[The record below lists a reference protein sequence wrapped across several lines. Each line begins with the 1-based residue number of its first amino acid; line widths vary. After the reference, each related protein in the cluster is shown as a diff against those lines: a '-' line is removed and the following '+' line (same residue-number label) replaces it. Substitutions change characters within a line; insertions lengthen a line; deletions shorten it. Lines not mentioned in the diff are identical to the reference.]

1 MQTFKVLL
9 ILFQACFLI
18 WSLTSVFFVT
28 TAGLAFWWSI
38 AIRFHFKF
46 RVCLDFS
53 HTAQPQ
59 VLEAQYVSAQPYDA
73 FSWTMN
79 QKRQCYALISILKG
93 KKTPNTPLKCK
104 NKRNLVRS
112 LCCLLSSLKS
122 RTQKSFDTF
131 AIPCALP
138 LDHKGSVGDDM
149 VPPQLGAVLSGQLR
163 CLSLHSQIQ
172 YISICLILTGSQK

>member
-1 MQTFKVLL
+1 MSVL
-9 ILFQACFLI
+9 A
-18 WSLTSVFFVT
+18 
-28 TAGLAFWWSI
+28 
-38 AIRFHFKF
+38 
-46 RVCLDFS
+46 FS

-79 QKRQCYALISILKG
+79 QKRQCYALISIPRGEKN
-93 KKTPNTPLKCK
+93 PNIPLKRK
-104 NKRNLVRS
+104 NKRSLVRS
-112 LCCLLSSLKS
+112 LYCLLSSLKN

-149 VPPQLGAVLSGQLR
+149 VPPRLGAVLSGQLIKT
-163 CLSLHSQIQ
+163 CIPSLPNSVHFNLFNSHGKSKVKSGKSRIVTQ
-172 YISICLILTGSQK
+172 L

>member
-1 MQTFKVLL
+1 MSVL
-9 ILFQACFLI
+9 A
-18 WSLTSVFFVT
+18 
-28 TAGLAFWWSI
+28 
-38 AIRFHFKF
+38 
-46 RVCLDFS
+46 FS

-79 QKRQCYALISILKG
+79 QKRQCYALISIPRGG
-93 KKTPNTPLKCK
+93 KNPNIPLKRK
-104 NKRNLVRS
+104 NKRSLVRS
-112 LCCLLSSLKS
+112 LYCLLSSLKN

-149 VPPQLGAVLSGQLR
+149 VPPRLGAVLSGQLIKT
-163 CLSLHSQIQ
+163 CIPSLPNSVHFNLFNSHGKSKVKSGKSRIVTQ
-172 YISICLILTGSQK
+172 L